1 MEFNE
6 KLQQLRKQNNMTQ
19 EQLAIK
25 LYVSRTAVSKWESGK
40 GWPNIESLKCI
51 SRVFSVSIDELLSSD
66 ELITIA
72 ESENRSG
79 FRKMYR
85 YLFGIL
91 DAAAV
96 AFIVLPL
103 YGQPRGSHI
112 YAVDLMSYT
121 GQTKYNLLIY
131 WSVFLAFIILGS
143 AELLLTRLEKE
154 AAAGIVCRCSAVL
167 GGLAVCLFAAAREPY
182 VTVLL
187 FFFFASKVFLL
198 VRQVP
203 EKP

>member
-85 YLFGIL
+85 YLFGII

-167 GGLAVCLFAAAREPY
+167 GGLAVCLFAAVREPY

-187 FFFFASKVFLL
+187 FFFFTSKVFLL